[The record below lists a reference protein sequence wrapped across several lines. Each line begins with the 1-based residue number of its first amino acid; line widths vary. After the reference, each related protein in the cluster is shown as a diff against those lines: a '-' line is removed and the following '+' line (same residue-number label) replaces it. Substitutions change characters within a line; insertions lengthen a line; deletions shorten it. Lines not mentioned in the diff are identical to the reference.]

1 MKRIT
6 KIEAADTGTMRKLR
20 VAAYARVSTD
30 SEEQLISLDA
40 QKNHYEVLIRSRKDW
55 EYAGLYYD
63 EGISGTKMA
72 KRDGLLSMLADCEK
86 GLIDYIIV
94 KSISRFSRN
103 TVESIETVRKLCSM
117 GIYILFEKENIDTEK
132 MEGEL
137 LLSILSSLA
146 ESESRSISENETWSI
161 QKRFRNGIYKIA
173 YPPYGYD
180 YIDGEMVVNP
190 EQSEIV
196 KWIFAEVL
204 SGSSTSHIAKEL
216 NVRGI
221 STKRG
226 GRWTGHTIN
235 GMIKNEKY
243 TGDVIFQKTYSD
255 DTFTRRRN
263 YGERD
268 QFFAQGHH
276 EAIISHEDF
285 DAANDMI
292 ARNAAEKGVY
302 ADSRKYQNRY
312 TFSGKVIC
320 GDCGA
325 VWKRRKIGD
334 YFGYVCTTHLDD
346 KDACTMKSIRE
357 DSIMAAFT
365 TMMNKLIFARDKVL
379 LPFSNALK
387 TAEKAEYLD
396 EFTALEEGLEKNLQ
410 KRQQITQLFTK
421 GYLDPAVYAQQNDE
435 LLNLNARLTAEK
447 DAIIAKISGGS
458 KQKEALEDILHYT
471 SGASMITEFD
481 EDLFTR
487 FVYRVIVYSRTEI
500 GFDMKCGPVF
510 RERI

>member
-6 KIEAADTGTMRKLR
+6 KIEAADTGAVRKLR

-40 QKNHYEVLIRSRKDW
+40 QKNHYEVLIRSRRDW

-72 KRDGLLSMLADCEK
+72 KRDGRLSMLADCER

-117 GIYILFEKENIDTEK
+117 GIYILFEKENIDTGK

-161 QKRFRNGIYKIA
+161 QKRFRNGTYKIA

-196 KWIFAEVL
+196 RWIFAEVL
-204 SGSSTSHIAKEL
+204 SGSSTTQIAKEL
-216 NVRGI
+216 NARGI

-263 YGERD
+263 NGERD
-268 QFFAQGHH
+268 QFFAANHH
-276 EAIISHEDF
+276 EAIISHEEY
-285 DAANDMI
+285 DAANAILD
-292 ARNAAEKGVY
+292 RNGAEKGIF

-312 TFSGKVIC
+312 CFSGKILC
-320 GDCGA
+320 GNCGA
-325 VWKRRKIGD
+325 VWKRRKISG
-334 YFGYVCTTHLDD
+334 YFGYACTTHLSD
-346 KDACTMKSIRE
+346 KDACGMKSIRE

-365 TMMNKLIFARDKVL
+365 TMLNKLIFARDKVL
-379 LPFSNALK
+379 LPYANSLKNAERTK
-387 TAEKAEYLD
+387 YLD
-396 EFTALEEGLEKNLQ
+396 ELNAIEEALEQNRQ
-410 KRQQITQLFTK
+410 KRQQVTQLFTR
-421 GYLDPAVYAQQNDE
+421 GFLDPAIYAQQNDA
-435 LLNLNARLTAEK
+435 LLKQSEQLTAKK
-447 DAIIAKISGGS
+447 DTITARVSGGD
-458 KQKEALEDILHYT
+458 KQKKALEDILHFT
-471 SGASMITEFD
+471 AGAEMQTAFD
-481 EDLFTR
+481 DALFTM
-487 FVYRVIVYSRTEI
+487 FVHNVIVYSRTEI
-500 GFDMKCGPVF
+500 GFALNCGLTL

>member
-6 KIEAADTGTMRKLR
+6 KIEAADTGAVRKLR

-40 QKNHYEVLIRSRKDW
+40 QKNHYKVLIRSRRDW

-72 KRDGLLSMLADCEK
+72 KRDGLLSMLADCER

-117 GIYILFEKENIDTEK
+117 GIYILFEKENIDTGK

-161 QKRFRNGIYKIA
+161 QKRFRNGTYKIA

-180 YIDGEMVVNP
+180 YINGEMVVNQ

-204 SGSSTSHIAKEL
+204 SGSSTSQIAKAL
-216 NVRGI
+216 NARGI

-276 EAIISHEDF
+276 EAIINHEDF

-292 ARNAAEKGVY
+292 ARNAAEKGIC

-312 TFSGKVIC
+312 AFSGKVIC

-357 DSIMAAFT
+357 DSIMAAFA

-379 LPFSNALK
+379 LPYANSLK
-387 TAEKAEYLD
+387 NTERTEYLD
-396 EFTALEEGLEKNLQ
+396 ELNTIEEAMEQNQQ
-410 KRQQITQLFTK
+410 KRQQVTQLFTR
-421 GYLDPAVYAQQNDE
+421 GYLDPAIYAQQNDE
-435 LLNLNARLTAEK
+435 LIKQSEQLTAQK
-447 DAIIAKISGGS
+447 NAITARIGGGD
-458 KQKEALEDILHYT
+458 KQKKTLEDILHFT
-471 SGASMITEFD
+471 ARASMMTEFD

-487 FVYRVIVYSRTEI
+487 FVDRVIVYSRTEI
-500 GFDMKCGPVF
+500 GFAMKCGLTL